1 MASGCPD
8 PMEIGMRHNQRA
20 SHATTAAAAMVLA
33 VLTAAACGP
42 MISADAPVVT
52 YYYIPG

>member
-1 MASGCPD
+1 
-8 PMEIGMRHNQRA
+8 MEIGMRHNRRA
-20 SHATTAAAAMVLA
+20 SHATTAAAAIVLA

-42 MISADAPVVT
+42 TISADAPVVT